1 MSLFF
6 LQMRNELHKLFAR
19 KRTYLG
25 FTAFVAVEVLL
36 LFLLNLPKPKAG
48 FRKLIEQNGYGF
60 DQYFSGA
67 TLGLLMLMWTTF
79 LLGALY
85 LALVAGDVV
94 AKEVEDGTLRMIFCR
109 PISRLRVGCLKYTA
123 CVIYTFALTFFIGVT
138 ALVAGLLY
146 CGWGGLFVF
155 APLEQLLALHEAWP
169 GLWRYLGALPLLG
182 FGLVSISSL
191 GFLFSC
197 CDMKPAAATILT
209 LSIFFFDS
217 IFRSIPYFESL
228 RGWFMTSHMT
238 LWLRVFEYHI
248 PWWRIAEDVTWL
260 GALNATFAL
269 VGLAILQ
276 QRDFKA

>member
-1 MSLFF
+1 MSLFL

-25 FTAFVAVEVLL
+25 FAAFVAVEILL
-36 LFLLNLPKPKAG
+36 LLLLNLPKPKAG

-94 AKEVEDGTLRMIFCR
+94 AKEVEDGTLRMILCR
-109 PISRLRVGCLKYTA
+109 PISRLRVGFLKYAA
-123 CVIYTFALTFFIGVT
+123 CVLYTFALTFFIGIT

-146 CGWGGLFVF
+146 CGWGDLFAI
-155 APLEQLLALHEAWP
+155 APLEQLLAMHEAWP

-197 CDMKPAAATILT
+197 CEMKPAAATILT

-260 GALNATFAL
+260 GALNVTFAL